1 MLQRRVSDTTPDVIE
16 VELYFWNLESNWSN
30 SADNVGQIR
39 FKIIGKSMGQLRWRP
54 HLVQYK
60 DKLPT
65 MTNKEYTSMLK
76 TLREEI
82 SLKIGLDCVQISV
95 DLLDDIS
102 EGEDDY

>member
-1 MLQRRVSDTTPDVIE
+1 MTQRRVSDTTPDVIE
-16 VELYFWNLESNWSN
+16 VELYFWDSESNWSN

-65 MTNKEYTSMLK
+65 QTNKEYIAMLK
-76 TLREEI
+76 ILRDEI
-82 SLKIGLDCVQISV
+82 SLKTGLDCVQIAI

-102 EGEDDY
+102 EVTDDY